1 MLTLFCRTGIPHPAA
16 RDSLRASHRRPR
28 RGHPHRTDLHLLTP
42 SIRAPPYIP
51 TSLKLSVGYFEQLS
65 ASNAVTRVQLRAPVP
80 RCGYGY

>member
-1 MLTLFCRTGIPHPAA
+1 MLTLYCRTDIPHPVA
-16 RDSLRASHRRPR
+16 RDPLRAGHRRSR
-28 RGHPHRTDLHLLTP
+28 RRRPHRTDLHLLTP
-42 SIRAPPYIP
+42 GICAPPYLP